1 MLNTKIKNIA
11 GIIEDSLGLSLKEKK
26 FEEYSKNLREAAI
39 TLGFEGIESFSEK
52 VAASGN
58 KLSSEEKRVLAAY
71 LTVSETYFFREKPA
85 MSMFISTILPQLI
98 KNKREDKIRIWSAG
112 CSSGEEPYTIAIIIN
127 EHFPQL
133 RKNDFEIIATD
144 INPNV
149 ITKARNGL
157 YTPWSFREIPD
168 LYTKKYFTKEGDNF
182 RISDK
187 IKECV
192 KFDILNLVSDIYP
205 GESDVCQK
213 LDTIF
218 CRNVLMYLN
227 HNHIKNISK
236 RFHKILKDDGWFITS
251 QVELNDE
258 LFGLFAKSYSE
269 DGIFYRKSELINKKH
284 NETISKRIQETTS
297 NKIPLEK
304 HKKRQIRDVKEEST
318 SLTTVSQ
325 ELGLLFN
332 ESKYIECIKI
342 ALTEIEKGNEDLTI
356 LNILAKSYA
365 NSGQYKL
372 AADVLDKIISQN
384 PASDDT
390 YYLYG
395 TILAENNE
403 IAKAKTMFKKDLYIN
418 PDNLLSHLMLG
429 NILKD
434 EGNTKA
440 AMIHYRNAMDI
451 TDKIKEE
458 EVEKVSH
465 GMNIKRLREFISK
478 FIDNNR

>member
-1 MLNTKIKNIA
+1 
-11 GIIEDSLGLSLKEKK
+11 
-26 FEEYSKNLREAAI
+26 
-39 TLGFEGIESFSEK
+39 
-52 VAASGN
+52 
-58 KLSSEEKRVLAAY
+58 
-71 LTVSETYFFREKPA
+71 
-85 MSMFISTILPQLI
+85 
-98 KNKREDKIRIWSAG
+98 
-112 CSSGEEPYTIAIIIN
+112 
-127 EHFPQL
+127 
-133 RKNDFEIIATD
+133 
-144 INPNV
+144 
-149 ITKARNGL
+149 
-157 YTPWSFREIPD
+157 
-168 LYTKKYFTKEGDNF
+168 
-182 RISDK
+182 
-187 IKECV
+187 
-192 KFDILNLVSDIYP
+192 
-205 GESDVCQK
+205 
-213 LDTIF
+213 
-218 CRNVLMYLN
+218 MYLN